1 MSELWPWLAV
11 FGLGMFHGINPAM
24 GWLFAVALGL
34 QEQKRAAVFR
44 ALPPIALGHALSIGI
59 IIAVV
64 LLARVTVP
72 YRTLKIG
79 AAAILFAFGLYRL
92 LRSRHPNWV
101 GMRVGFG
108 DLTLWSFVM
117 ASAHG
122 AGLMLV
128 PFFLQSPA
136 AGESHHHDTHQ
147 MHAWAFANFSA
158 PSLLSHGGRSPHLG
172 VSSNDRAGRDGCLR
186 KTWGRDTAPRVVQH
200 RFRLDARAD
209 DHRRLHPALL
219 ICGRCTRLNFVIRK
233 YKPSDNVILS
243 EAKNLGLVLDQ
254 FAQQK

>member
-1 MSELWPWLAV
+1 VSELWPWLAV
-11 FGLGMFHGINPAM
+11 FGLGIFHGINPAM

-44 ALPPIALGHALSIGI
+44 ALPPMVLGHALSIGI
-59 IIAVV
+59 IIAVI
-64 LLARVTVP
+64 LAARVSVP
-72 YRTLKIG
+72 HRSLKIA

-108 DLTLWSFVM
+108 DLTLWSFIM

-128 PFFLQSPA
+128 PFFLQSPTEQTA
-136 AGESHHHDTHQ
+136 HHHEDHE

-158 PSLLSHGGRSPHLG
+158 PSLLIAAVVVHTLGYLVTTALVAIVVYEKLG
-172 VSSNDRAGRDGCLR
+172 VAILRRAWFNIDLV
-186 KTWGRDTAPRVVQH
+186 WM
-200 RFRLDARAD
+200 L
-209 DHRRLHPALL
+209 ALM
-219 ICGRCTRLNFVIRK
+219 ITGVF
-233 YKPSDNVILS
+233 IL
-243 EAKNLGLVLDQ
+243 L
-254 FAQQK
+254 F

>member
-1 MSELWPWLAV
+1 VSELWPWLAV

-34 QEQKRAAVFR
+34 QEQKRAAVLR

-64 LLARVTVP
+64 LLARITVP
-72 YRTLKIG
+72 HRTLKIA
-79 AAAILFAFGLYRL
+79 AAAILFAFGSYRL

-136 AGESHHHDTHQ
+136 TGESHHHDSHQ

-158 PSLLSHGGRSPHLG
+158 PSLLIMAVVVHTLGYLLTTALIAIVVYEKLG
-172 VSSNDRAGRDGCLR
+172 VAILRRAWFNIDFVWML
-186 KTWGRDTAPRVVQH
+186 
-200 RFRLDARAD
+200 
-209 DHRRLHPALL
+209 ALM
-219 ICGRCTRLNFVIRK
+219 ITGVF
-233 YKPSDNVILS
+233 IL
-243 EAKNLGLVLDQ
+243 V
-254 FAQQK
+254 F

>member
-1 MSELWPWLAV
+1 MSDLWPWLAV
-11 FGLGMFHGINPAM
+11 FGLGIFHGINPAM

-34 QEQKRAAVFR
+34 QEQKRTAVFR
-44 ALPPIALGHALSIGI
+44 ALPPMVLGHALSIAI
-59 IIAVV
+59 IIGAV
-64 LLARVTVP
+64 LLARISLP
-72 YRTLKIG
+72 HSALKIV

-128 PFFLQSPA
+128 PFFLPSPA

-158 PSLLSHGGRSPHLG
+158 PSLLIASVVVHTLGYLVATALVAIVVYEKLG
-172 VSSNDRAGRDGCLR
+172 VAILRRAWFNIDLV
-186 KTWGRDTAPRVVQH
+186 WM
-200 RFRLDARAD
+200 L
-209 DHRRLHPALL
+209 ALM
-219 ICGRCTRLNFVIRK
+219 ITGVF
-233 YKPSDNVILS
+233 IL
-243 EAKNLGLVLDQ
+243 
-254 FAQQK
+254 FF

>member
-1 MSELWPWLAV
+1 MAV

-34 QEQKRAAVFR
+34 QDQKRAAVLR
-44 ALPPIALGHALSIGI
+44 ALPPMVVGHALSVGI
-59 IIAVV
+59 IIAVILV
-64 LLARVTVP
+64 ARVSLP
-72 YRTLKIG
+72 PRTLKIA
-79 AAAILFAFGLYRL
+79 AAAILFAFGLYRV
-92 LRSRHPNWV
+92 LRARHPNWV

-136 AGESHHHDTHQ
+136 AAGEAHHHDAHQ

-158 PSLLSHGGRSPHLG
+158 PSLLIAAVVVHTLGYLLTTALVAIVVYEWVG
-172 VSSNDRAGRDGCLR
+172 VSILRRAWFNIDLI
-186 KTWGRDTAPRVVQH
+186 WM
-200 RFRLDARAD
+200 L
-209 DHRRLHPALL
+209 ALM
-219 ICGRCTRLNFVIRK
+219 ITGVF
-233 YKPSDNVILS
+233 IL
-243 EAKNLGLVLDQ
+243 
-254 FAQQK
+254 FF

>member
-1 MSELWPWLAV
+1 VSELWPWMAV

-34 QEQKRAAVFR
+34 QDQKRAAVLR
-44 ALPPIALGHALSIGI
+44 ALPPMVVGHALSVGI
-59 IIAVV
+59 IIAAV
-64 LLARVTVP
+64 LVARVSLP
-72 YRTLKIG
+72 PRTLKIV

-136 AGESHHHDTHQ
+136 SAEAHHHEAHQ

-158 PSLLSHGGRSPHLG
+158 PSLLIAAVVVHTLG
-172 VSSNDRAGRDGCLR
+172 YLLTTTLVAIVIYEKLGIAILRRAWFNIDLV
-186 KTWGRDTAPRVVQH
+186 WM
-200 RFRLDARAD
+200 L
-209 DHRRLHPALL
+209 ALM
-219 ICGRCTRLNFVIRK
+219 ITGVF
-233 YKPSDNVILS
+233 ILFS
-243 EAKNLGLVLDQ
+243 
-254 FAQQK
+254 

>member
-1 MSELWPWLAV
+1 VSELWPWLAV

-34 QEQKRAAVFR
+34 QEQKRAAVLR

-59 IIAVV
+59 IITVV
-64 LLARVTVP
+64 LLARVAVP
-72 YRTLKIG
+72 PRTLKIA
-79 AAAILFAFGLYRL
+79 AAAILFGFGLFRL

-128 PFFLQSPA
+128 PFFLPSPA
-136 AGESHHHDTHQ
+136 GEESHHHGVHQ

-158 PSLLSHGGRSPHLG
+158 PSLLIAAVVIHTLGYLVITALVAIVVYENLG
-172 VSSNDRAGRDGCLR
+172 VAILR
-186 KTWGRDTAPRVVQH
+186 HAWFNID
-200 RFRLDARAD
+200 L
-209 DHRRLHPALL
+209 LWMLALM
-219 ICGRCTRLNFVIRK
+219 ITGVF
-233 YKPSDNVILS
+233 IL
-243 EAKNLGLVLDQ
+243 V
-254 FAQQK
+254 F

>member
-34 QEQKRAAVFR
+34 QEQKRAAVLR

-59 IIAVV
+59 IIAVI
-64 LLARVTVP
+64 LLARFAVP
-72 YRTLKIG
+72 HRTLKIA
-79 AAAILFAFGLYRL
+79 AAAILFVFGLYRL

-128 PFFLQSPA
+128 PFFLESPT
-136 AGESHHHDTHQ
+136 AGESHPHESHQ

-158 PSLLSHGGRSPHLG
+158 PSLLIAAVVVHTLGYLLTTALVAIVVYEKLG
-172 VSSNDRAGRDGCLR
+172 VAILRRAWFNIDLV
-186 KTWGRDTAPRVVQH
+186 WMV
-200 RFRLDARAD
+200 
-209 DHRRLHPALL
+209 ALMVTGVL
-219 ICGRCTRLNFVIRK
+219 ILLF
-233 YKPSDNVILS
+233 
-243 EAKNLGLVLDQ
+243 
-254 FAQQK
+254 

>member
-1 MSELWPWLAV
+1 MSDLWPWLAV
-11 FGLGMFHGINPAM
+11 FGLGIFHGINPAM

-34 QEQKRAAVFR
+34 QEQKRTAVFR
-44 ALPPIALGHALSIGI
+44 ALPPMVLGHALSIAI
-59 IIAVV
+59 IIGAV
-64 LLARVTVP
+64 LLARISLP
-72 YRTLKIG
+72 HRTLKIA

-128 PFFLQSPA
+128 PFFLPSPA

-158 PSLLSHGGRSPHLG
+158 PSLLIASVVVHTLGYLVATALVAIVVYEKLG
-172 VSSNDRAGRDGCLR
+172 VAILRRAWFNIDFIWML
-186 KTWGRDTAPRVVQH
+186 
-200 RFRLDARAD
+200 
-209 DHRRLHPALL
+209 ALM
-219 ICGRCTRLNFVIRK
+219 ITGVFI
-233 YKPSDNVILS
+233 
-243 EAKNLGLVLDQ
+243 LVL
-254 FAQQK
+254 